1 VDARMNF
8 TTLAAGSCWAAVLL
22 LSISGPAFAQECAID
37 LRNWGYMPR
46 PNYQPVFQEYSP
58 TVSAGQDGGVVIGFV
73 THDNTGLATRA
84 HPPFSL
90 HIIRFS
96 SEGSFIDQHVIPSS
110 SWEENGLFLTAE
122 GNLLVRAGDKLR
134 LFSKSMTLLTER
146 ELTPTKDSPIKS
158 WEIFPLPD
166 RSAFLLYNFRRAE
179 TSIEILNSADL
190 VQIKGCHYSPHQSIY
205 SVSKRFILS
214 WLPSP
219 SNDGALR
226 TITISQPCGSIQY
239 QVTWHGD
246 PLGASLVGDDG
257 LILAGT
263 SPEVEFRTLEGAR
276 VLWKAS
282 FDKRHDEAT
291 DHVEASADGRILVVA
306 VKTFAGGNRFL
317 DISSHLRSERLVV
330 YKSSNGE
337 RIKEVRVNPQ
347 APSVFGFSLAPDGH
361 ILAIVA
367 DGTATIIRLE

>member
-1 VDARMNF
+1 
-8 TTLAAGSCWAAVLL
+8 
-22 LSISGPAFAQECAID
+22 
-37 LRNWGYMPR
+37 
-46 PNYQPVFQEYSP
+46 
-58 TVSAGQDGGVVIGFV
+58 
-73 THDNTGLATRA
+73 
-84 HPPFSL
+84 
-90 HIIRFS
+90 
-96 SEGSFIDQHVIPSS
+96 
-110 SWEENGLFLTAE
+110 
-122 GNLLVRAGDKLR
+122 
-134 LFSKSMTLLTER
+134 
-146 ELTPTKDSPIKS
+146 
-158 WEIFPLPD
+158 
-166 RSAFLLYNFRRAE
+166 
-179 TSIEILNSADL
+179 
-190 VQIKGCHYSPHQSIY
+190 
-205 SVSKRFILS
+205 
-214 WLPSP
+214 
-219 SNDGALR
+219 
-226 TITISQPCGSIQY
+226 
-239 QVTWHGD
+239 
-246 PLGASLVGDDG
+246 LGASLVGDDG